1 MATYD
6 LTKKTYGVSGQ
17 SKVILGNTN
26 NESGWKRLQNLENKV
41 EEQSDKLDQITSL
54 LNEISKKT
62 SASWDNIWVQI
73 WQVCINK
80 TDWWFKETIKRSR
93 ISYQKI
99 IN

>member
-1 MATYD
+1 MTTYD

-80 TDWWFKETIKRSR
+80 TDWRFEKTIKRSR

>member
-17 SKVILGNTN
+17 SKVILGNNN

-41 EEQSDKLDQITSL
+41 EDQSEKLDQITSL

-62 SASWDNIWVQI
+62 STS
-73 WQVCINK
+73 
-80 TDWWFKETIKRSR
+80 
-93 ISYQKI
+93 
-99 IN
+99 

>member
-1 MATYD
+1 MTTYD
-6 LTKKTYGVSGQ
+6 LRKKTYGVSGQ

-62 SASWDNIWVQI
+62 SAS
-73 WQVCINK
+73 
-80 TDWWFKETIKRSR
+80 
-93 ISYQKI
+93 
-99 IN
+99 

>member
-17 SKVILGNTN
+17 SKVILNNN
-26 NESGWKRLQNLENKV
+26 NESGWKRLQDLETKV
-41 EEQSDKLDQITSL
+41 AEQSDKLDQITAL

-73 WQVCINK
+73 W
-80 TDWWFKETIKRSR
+80 
-93 ISYQKI
+93 
-99 IN
+99 

>member
-6 LTKKTYGVSGQ
+6 LRKKTYGVSGQ

-62 SASWDNIWVQI
+62 SASWDNFWVQI
-73 WQVCINK
+73 W
-80 TDWWFKETIKRSR
+80 
-93 ISYQKI
+93 
-99 IN
+99 

>member
-1 MATYD
+1 MTTYD

-62 SASWDNIWVQI
+62 STSWDNFWVQI
-73 WQVCINK
+73 WQICISK
-80 TDWWFKETIKRSR
+80 TDWWFKKTIKRSR

>member
-1 MATYD
+1 MTTYD

-73 WQVCINK
+73 WQICINK
-80 TDWWFKETIKRSR
+80 TEE
-93 ISYQKI
+93 
-99 IN
+99 

>member
-41 EEQSDKLDQITSL
+41 NAQSEKLNKIVEL
-54 LNEISKKT
+54 LDGISKEKST
-62 SASWDNIWVQI
+62 
-73 WQVCINK
+73 
-80 TDWWFKETIKRSR
+80 T
-93 ISYQKI
+93 
-99 IN
+99 

>member
-1 MATYD
+1 MTTYD

-73 WQVCINK
+73 WQICINK
-80 TDWWFKETIKRSR
+80 TDWRFEETIKRSR

>member
-1 MATYD
+1 MTTYD

-26 NESGWKRLQNLENKV
+26 NESGWKRLENLETKV

-73 WQVCINK
+73 WQVCIDK
-80 TDWWFKETIKRSR
+80 TDWWFEKTIKRSR
-93 ISYQKI
+93 ISY
-99 IN
+99 